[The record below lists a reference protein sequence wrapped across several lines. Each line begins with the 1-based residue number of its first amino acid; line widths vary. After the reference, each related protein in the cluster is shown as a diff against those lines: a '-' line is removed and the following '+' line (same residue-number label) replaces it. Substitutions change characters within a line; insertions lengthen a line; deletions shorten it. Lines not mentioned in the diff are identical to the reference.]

1 MRTSRRL
8 AEIHTAVLLFGLAG
22 LFGKWLTLSPLI
34 IVLGRVAL
42 ASLALGFIL
51 LMSKTKIRA
60 VRSSHYFVFLIL
72 GLVLAVHW
80 ACFFK
85 SIQVSSVAIG
95 LLSYSTFP
103 VFTAV
108 LEPVVFREKLDRA
121 TVMFALITLFGVYLI
136 VPEFSLKNASFQGI
150 LWGVLAGLTFA
161 GLTVINRKM
170 TRSYA
175 SPVIA
180 FYQDLS
186 AAVLLLP
193 AFFVL
198 KPAIGLREVGLLAV
212 LGIFCTAVAHTLFID
227 AMRRIRAQT
236 ASLISSLEPVYG
248 IILAALFLREIPTL
262 RTILGGLVI
271 LGAVMTVSLR
281 TLKSA

>member
-1 MRTSRRL
+1 MRTSRRF
-8 AEIHTAVLLFGLAG
+8 AELHAAVLLFGLAG

-34 IVLGRVAL
+34 IVFGRVAL
-42 ASLALGFIL
+42 ASLALGIIL
-51 LMSKTKIRA
+51 LMSKANIRA
-60 VRSSHYFVFLIL
+60 GRSSHYFIFLTL

-80 ACFFK
+80 SCFFK
-85 SIQVSSVAIG
+85 AVQVSSVAIG

-108 LEPVVFREKLDRA
+108 LEPIVFREKFDRA
-121 TVMFALITLFGVYLI
+121 AVMFAVIALFGVYLI
-136 VPEFSLKNASFQGI
+136 VPAFSLKNASFQGI

-161 GLTVINRKM
+161 GLTVMNRKM
-170 TRSYA
+170 TRFYS

-193 AFFVL
+193 AFFIL
-198 KPAIGLREVGLLAV
+198 KPRIGLRDVGLLAV
-212 LGIFCTAVAHTLFID
+212 LGVLCTAVSHTLFID
-227 AMRRIRAQT
+227 AMRRIRART

-248 IILAALFLREIPTL
+248 ILLAALVLHEIPAL
-262 RTILGGLVI
+262 RTVLGGLVI
-271 LGAVMTVSLR
+271 LGAVITVSLR